1 MHKQDYA
8 VSVVY
13 AIYSAA
19 GGKNFFLFLAKSKN
33 KITKI

>member
-8 VSVVY
+8 VCVVY

-19 GGKNFFLFLAKSKN
+19 GGKNFFIFGKKQ
-33 KITKI
+33 K

>member
-8 VSVVY
+8 VCVVY

-19 GGKNFFLFLAKSKN
+19 GGKIFLFLAKSKN
-33 KITKI
+33 KTTKI